1 MAHSNFVVV
10 IIFICNLLNVL
21 LRGKVFFFFSFF
33 FCFLKM
39 QQEVFQERHD
49 LGGTHGGINHESR
62 SLSGTKEP
70 WGRRQQDIMELELG
84 S

>member
-1 MAHSNFVVV
+1 MESVTARSTAIGWRGDPVPTQTAIVHFR
-10 IIFICNLLNVL
+10 
-21 LRGKVFFFFSFF
+21 LRD
-33 FCFLKM
+33 
-39 QQEVFQERHD
+39 EVFQERHD